1 MSEESEFNDGQD
13 RWDLLAK
20 DLLGGEEG
28 LDEVVDLENLEEE
41 ELSTQFPLPR
51 NDRDELSDSNP
62 DMEESLDDEEDESIE
77 LMLGSDVDLDQ
88 IIDPDSEETIQNSFG
103 MGIDLDDSSKGPSD
117 AGERTTKKSSRSRRR
132 RSAPESEDVVAFEE
146 AATSSEEVI
155 GDPVESTEAVDHNA
169 FGMGIDLDDSSKGP
183 SDAGE
188 RTTKKSSRSR
198 RRRSAPESEDVVA
211 FEEAATSS
219 EEVIGDPVE
228 STEAVDHNAF
238 GMGIDLDDSSK
249 GPSDTGERTTKKS
262 SRSRRSRR
270 RRSAPESED
279 VVAFEEV
286 ATPSEEGGRDSVESQ
301 SSSNKKADKIPSW
314 SDAIACLK
322 RSSSNS
328 NSRNSN
334 SNRRRSRGS
343 SRQSS

>member
-183 SDAGE
+183 SD
-188 RTTKKSSRSR
+188 
-198 RRRSAPESEDVVA
+198 
-211 FEEAATSS
+211 
-219 EEVIGDPVE
+219 
-228 STEAVDHNAF
+228 
-238 GMGIDLDDSSK
+238 
-249 GPSDTGERTTKKS
+249 TGERTTKKS

>member
-51 NDRDELSDSNP
+51 NDRDELSDSNR

-88 IIDPDSEETIQNSFG
+88 IIDPDSEETIQNS
-103 MGIDLDDSSKGPSD
+103 
-117 AGERTTKKSSRSRRR
+117 
-132 RSAPESEDVVAFEE
+132 
-146 AATSSEEVI
+146 
-155 GDPVESTEAVDHNA
+155 
-169 FGMGIDLDDSSKGP
+169 
-183 SDAGE
+183 
-188 RTTKKSSRSR
+188 
-198 RRRSAPESEDVVA
+198 
-211 FEEAATSS
+211 
-219 EEVIGDPVE
+219 
-228 STEAVDHNAF
+228 F

-301 SSSNKKADKIPSW
+301 SSSNKNADKIPSW

-328 NSRNSN
+328 GNANSRNSN

>member
-1 MSEESEFNDGQD
+1 MSEESEFKDGQD

-20 DLLGGEEG
+20 DLLGGDEG

-51 NDRDELSDSNP
+51 NDRDELSDSNR
-62 DMEESLDDEEDESIE
+62 DLEESLDDEEDESIE
-77 LMLGSDVDLDQ
+77 LILGSDVDLDQ
-88 IIDPDSEETIQNSFG
+88 ILDPDSEETIQN
-103 MGIDLDDSSKGPSD
+103 
-117 AGERTTKKSSRSRRR
+117 T
-132 RSAPESEDVVAFEE
+132 
-146 AATSSEEVI
+146 
-155 GDPVESTEAVDHNA
+155 
-169 FGMGIDLDDSSKGP
+169 
-183 SDAGE
+183 
-188 RTTKKSSRSR
+188 
-198 RRRSAPESEDVVA
+198 
-211 FEEAATSS
+211 
-219 EEVIGDPVE
+219 
-228 STEAVDHNAF
+228 F

-279 VVAFEEV
+279 AVAFEETV
-286 ATPSEEGGRDSVESQ
+286 TPSEEVIGDPVESEDHNAFGMGIDLDDSSKGSSDTGERTTKKSSRSRRSRRRRSAPESEGAAASEEAAMPSEEGGRDSVESQ
-301 SSSNKKADKIPSW
+301 SSSNKKSDQIPSW

-328 NSRNSN
+328 GNANSRNSN
-334 SNRRRSRGS
+334 SSRRRSKGS